1 MGGNVIAIPLTNLL
15 CQKPLTQSVQALR
28 TKKIYHVKI
37 VVVDGANPPETKT
50 PMRRSRDLKIYFVNC
65 LKVFNWSQKMKNEI
79 KD

>member
-1 MGGNVIAIPLTNLL
+1 MESNAIAIPLTNLL
-15 CQKPLTQSVQALR
+15 RQKPLTQSVEALR
-28 TKKIYHVKI
+28 TKEIYYVEI
-37 VVVDGANPPETKT
+37 VVVDGAQPPEPMT